1 MPEVAYPQTI
11 KVRVGL
17 DTGRISGLDAV
28 AYWQQSGIRNFPRP
42 GFSPEQVAALVNP
55 GMKVEGVSLA
65 LIPVGGDREVLTYE
79 VRARMGG
86 EKGGQGDVFLIYFNV
101 ETGRE
106 EAIFLL
112 QETET
117 VRLAM

>member
-1 MPEVAYPQTI
+1 M
-11 KVRVGL
+11 

-28 AYWQQSGIRNFPRP
+28 AYWQHSGVRRFPRP
-42 GFSPEQVAALVNP
+42 RLSPEEAAALVNP

-65 LIPVGGDREVLTYE
+65 LIPVGADREVLTYE
-79 VRARMGG
+79 VRASMGA
-86 EKGGQGDVFLIYFNV
+86 GGTDAPGNPASPGAERDVFLMYFNV

-106 EAIFLL
+106 EAIFQL